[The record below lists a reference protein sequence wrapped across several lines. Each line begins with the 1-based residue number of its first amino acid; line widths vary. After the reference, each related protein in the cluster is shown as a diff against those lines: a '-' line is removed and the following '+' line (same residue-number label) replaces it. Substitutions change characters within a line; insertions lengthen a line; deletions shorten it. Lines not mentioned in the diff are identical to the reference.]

1 MRTRTREILER
12 RADKIFA
19 ASGLPTREQD
29 RADQLQCAATLLARY
44 APIQKTGAG
53 ELRFKVQD
61 GPEVC
66 ARTVHTYS
74 AVRVARSYKYPVY
87 DQTITVDLP
96 ADWVASMIAGV
107 ITLHSR
113 GESDRQPDPIAC
125 AWVVRA
131 RGLALRVVNGFVWR
145 GHHIEAPA
153 LEAAK
158 QKIFKIRRA
167 ALVAHQRKIRAGA
180 AAGVSGWITRD
191 SLRRAGA
198 CPAGVQAAIAKLVGT
213 APCPEKVI
221 ALRASFVAARGYQTW
236 AMRAAVPTWQPPAR
250 TQALASVNDVRQ

>member
-19 ASGLPTREQD
+19 ALGLPTREQD

-53 ELRFKVQD
+53 ELRFKAVD
-61 GPEVC
+61 GPQVC

-74 AVRVARSYKYPVY
+74 AVKVPLSYKYPVY
-87 DQTITVDLP
+87 DQTVILDLP
-96 ADWVASMIAGV
+96 ADWGASMVAGV
-107 ITLHSR
+107 VTFYLR
-113 GESDRQPDPIAC
+113 GESDRQPDPIPC

-131 RGLALRVVNGFVWR
+131 RGLALRVVHGFLWR
-145 GHHIEAPA
+145 GHHVEAPA

-158 QKIFKIRRA
+158 QKILKIRRA
-167 ALVAHQRKIRAGA
+167 ALIAHQRKIRGGA

-198 CPAGVQAAIAKLVGT
+198 CAAGVQAAIAKLVGT
-213 APCPEKVI
+213 APHPERVQ
-221 ALRASFVAARGYQTW
+221 ALRAAFVAAMGYRTW
-236 AMRAAVPTWQPPAR
+236 AMRAAVPSWQPPAR